1 MGNGDEKSGEPSKFI
16 GRGAL
21 QLTGKNNYKLF
32 SDFIGEDC
40 VKNQIW
46 LQLNTFKVL
55 SSFDTNKLWT
65 ICKTIDDASI
75 TKLSKKINGGTNGLA
90 DRIDKTNEYY
100 QLIK

>member
-1 MGNGDEKSGEPSKFI
+1 VLKI
-16 GRGAL
+16 
-21 QLTGKNNYKLF
+21 
-32 SDFIGEDC
+32 
-40 VKNQIW
+40 QIFVA
-46 LQLNTFKVL
+46 TKYFFKVL

-75 TKLSKKINGGTNGLA
+75 TKVKKINGGTNGLA